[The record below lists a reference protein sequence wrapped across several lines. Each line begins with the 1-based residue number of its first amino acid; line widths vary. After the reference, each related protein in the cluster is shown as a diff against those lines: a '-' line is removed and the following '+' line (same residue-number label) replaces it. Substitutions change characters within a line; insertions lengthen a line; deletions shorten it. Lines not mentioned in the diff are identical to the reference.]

1 MPFSL
6 AEVAAESALD
16 NVYDP
21 NSKKSTEFITFKIAD
36 KRCQILINGHVSTNG
51 IAVNEFKKVKNYSI
65 GVKLG
70 DEDLKALT
78 ELTTGFIKQTSL
90 PNEYRI
96 TNPAKEDVVYF
107 KLKISKDK
115 KSFENVVTAS
125 KYKLDPKKIDHSG
138 LERGDPITMIAE
150 IGGYIS
156 YDTDTNGNMNAG
168 IYFTLKEIM

>member
-107 KLKISKDK
+107 KLKM
-115 KSFENVVTAS
+115 VTAS